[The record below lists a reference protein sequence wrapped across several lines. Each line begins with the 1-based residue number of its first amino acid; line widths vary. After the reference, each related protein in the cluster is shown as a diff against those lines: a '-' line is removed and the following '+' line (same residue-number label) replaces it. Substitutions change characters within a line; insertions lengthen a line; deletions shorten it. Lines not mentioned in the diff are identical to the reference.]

1 MLNNYPVVSTK
12 DNILSRTEVNTAT
25 CVLSLKIN
33 CCNKSELSKENK
45 ALLVVS

>member
-12 DNILSRTEVNTAT
+12 YNILSRTEVNIAT
-25 CVLSLKIN
+25 SVLSLKIN